1 MSNRWIEGQR
11 YNFLCGEVGD
21 VTSFRDI
28 NQELIWGMLNLGTL
42 SSVQVEMLYSHLD
55 MQVWNLEVIH
65 TTVEFSI
72 LLGSGS

>member
-1 MSNRWIEGQR
+1 M
-11 YNFLCGEVGD
+11 
-21 VTSFRDI
+21 TSFRDI